1 MVPVEAVHLDGAA
14 DLIIRGGEEHAAL
27 IEGALDLS
35 EADRRHVRRGD
46 DVPGPRAHQPDVHRV
61 LADVIAAA
69 EAVADRHEEGERVR
83 ARYVGLALPLADE
96 DDGCLLAVVE
106 HARRLI
112 GHVAVVSGVDVEG
125 PIDGTLSVSIGSDL
139 AVDLVAAH
147 RGEVAGA
154 VEEPLR
160 RLERVALGQNAQPAS
175 SRTALLAPSIVAAE
189 QNAVAMPVVRQ
200 QVRDGV
206 HVVVADVARF
216 RQLEGAAELE
226 GVERLALV
234 EVRYAV
240 ILSHGG
246 HLALFL
252 VGVRGEERIQRV
264 LGPVRHLIGE
274 LAPDGDARRPRDKQ
288 AVSGLHALIDTFLFL
303 LGEVEQ
309 ARPFQAV
316 HGGLLEEHEEVGVEN
331 DVLRGLVVEHR
342 HGVLRDSGE
351 QEAELAALVREARE
365 VVEHRRVGEQRLD
378 LLDVQPCAHA
388 ALVVVVHAVSHR
400 LAHVDERE
408 HQHGVRQLAQVEVD
422 DAVVEAHVGR
432 AVEEGHVRYRADIGK
447 FVENEVDGNGQ
458 LAVVV
463 DGGAVA
469 QEVDR
474 LPHHD
479 RVQEGEGLVGV
490 GHAGDQRR
498 LRAVRVAHL
507 VKLHLIVLQDL
518 ADLAQ
523 AYPRQTG
530 VAGDE
535 DGLEGLTGGNAEVVV
550 VAEGDVLIRGE
561 APAIRRAHVVATALE
576 LAGDLDVGRAPAAD
590 RHRVAAEG
598 RARRARPTL
607 ALLELLARLD
617 LQEQQVEGA
626 LEALIALAGLRQR

>member
-1 MVPVEAVHLDGAA
+1 MRDEAR
-14 DLIIRGGEEHAAL
+14 DL
-27 IEGALDLS
+27 ALD
-35 EADRRHVRRGD
+35 D
-46 DVPGPRAHQPDVHRV
+46 P
-61 LADVIAAA
+61 AA
-69 EAVADRHEEGERVR
+69 EH
-83 ARYVGLALPLADE
+83 
-96 DDGCLLAVVE
+96 
-106 HARRLI
+106 
-112 GHVAVVSGVDVEG
+112 GHG
-125 PIDGTLSVSIGSDL
+125 
-139 AVDLVAAH
+139 LVA
-147 RGEVAGA
+147 GVYQG
-154 VEEPLR
+154 VT
-160 RLERVALGQNAQPAS
+160 RVALKGVLVVHQRARPGDEQYRLAARELGDLRRVDEVAPLDLHVLRGGRRLPAGLVKGHLVD
-175 SRTALLAPSIVAAE
+175 RLLADHLRDLPVGLVGFAPEKKRRIAAVDDRLGVLVVAGLKLRHAL
-189 QNAVAMPVVRQ
+189 QDD
-200 QVRDGV
+200 RD
-206 HVVVADVARF
+206 ADVA
-216 RQLEGAAELE
+216 A
-226 GVERLALV
+226 
-234 EVRYAV
+234 
-240 ILSHGG
+240 SH
-246 HLALFL
+246 
-252 VGVRGEERIQRV
+252 
-264 LGPVRHLIGE
+264 
-274 LAPDGDARRPRDKQ
+274 DGD
-288 AVSGLHALIDTFLFL
+288 
-303 LGEVEQ
+303 
-309 ARPFQAV
+309 
-316 HGGLLEEHEEVGVEN
+316 GLL
-331 DVLRGLVVEHR
+331 D
-342 HGVLRDSGE
+342 
-351 QEAELAALVREARE
+351 
-365 VVEHRRVGEQRLD
+365 
-378 LLDVQPCAHA
+378 
-388 ALVVVVHAVSHR
+388 
-400 LAHVDERE
+400 
-408 HQHGVRQLAQVEVD
+408 
-422 DAVVEAHVGR
+422 
-432 AVEEGHVRYRADIGK
+432 VRYRADIGK